1 MKPFV
6 DDNGELYWMADD
18 NDKEQGKKPFMTN
31 NGEVY
36 LAKEDDGKQMQGVKM
51 LTSPTATTVNGQP
64 SLVAER
70 GPEIVIGRETTH
82 AMMMNNPGLL
92 KALVNYDRNYSGRN
106 SARRTFDDGNVGD
119 VLAAGTQ
126 AGNGNLSS
134 SASAADDLVPAS
146 IASNAALLQAV
157 NALIQRLNEPINAK
171 INMFGRGELYDS
183 LNKANQF
190 MKNK

>member
-1 MKPFV
+1 M
-6 DDNGELYWMADD
+6 
-18 NDKEQGKKPFMTN
+18 
-31 NGEVY
+31 
-36 LAKEDDGKQMQGVKM
+36 
-51 LTSPTATTVNGQP
+51 
-64 SLVAER
+64 
-70 GPEIVIGRETTH
+70 
-82 AMMMNNPGLL
+82 
-92 KALVNYDRNYSGRN
+92 
-106 SARRTFDDGNVGD
+106 GD

-134 SASAADDLVPAS
+134 GASAADDLVSAS

-157 NALIQRLNEPINAK
+157 NALLQRLNEPISAK